1 MACILPCLDAGN
13 SIGTQTMKTAV
24 QKSTS
29 RRTLALALISALL
42 VGAQSHAIIV
52 FTIEDPGDQQTTVA
66 GAVTETFDS
75 HALGALGTF
84 VSPVGTFV
92 GGTVL
97 AADQFGGA
105 NSTRYN
111 LAAGLQSGASSTLNL
126 STPQKYVG
134 FWWSAGDVRNQVEF
148 YDPSLNL
155 LAVFNTASIIPFLSP
170 AYYSNPNP
178 PPGRNSAE
186 PYAYFNFTATGSE
199 TIGQVVFR
207 QIAGGGGFE
216 IDNVSVFD
224 QPITPPGHT
233 LPEGGPLVP
242 VLAGAIGA
250 LALLRRKMK

>member
-1 MACILPCLDAGN
+1 
-13 SIGTQTMKTAV
+13 MKTTL
-24 QKSTS
+24 QKIIPN
-29 RRTLALALISALL
+29 RALALALAGGLLASAP
-42 VGAQSHAIIV
+42 ARAIIV
-52 FTIEDPGDQQTTVA
+52 FTIENPGVQQTTVA
-66 GAVTETFDS
+66 GAITETFDT

-84 VSPVGTFV
+84 VSPVGTFS

-97 AADQFGGA
+97 APDQYGGA

-111 LAAGLQSGASSTLNL
+111 LAAGLQSGGSSTLTMT
-126 STPQKYVG
+126 TPQKYLG

-155 LAVFNTASIIPFLSP
+155 LAVFNTASIIPFLTP

-178 PPGRNSAE
+178 PPGRNTAE

-199 TIGQVVFR
+199 TIGSVVFR
-207 QIAGGGGFE
+207 QLSGGGGFE

-233 LPEGGPLVP
+233 LPEGGPLLP
-242 VLAGAIGA
+242 VLGAAMA
-250 LALLRRKMK
+250 LFALMRRKMNCV